1 MGLNT
6 TELKKRILSHKQSN
20 ETLEKDFSKLAKSTS
35 FIDNDRVK
43 SIYDEVFYRMP
54 KGGKEAHEDIIKQSY
69 DYIYHDKNLILDKEI
84 KELSKIAYSKE
95 TELTYLENPIVEE
108 HPVYEN
114 KSLLVAG
121 ENSQQYQD
129 MNTLYIM
136 QEGRKR
142 AFGGDFIIEQ
152 TKKALGVSLD
162 PVMDGRYFVTLE
174 ELNKI
179 PDGPSITLST
189 DLHLS
194 GDDL

>member
-95 TELTYLENPIVEE
+95 TEFASTSAVPAIV
-108 HPVYEN
+108 
-114 KSLLVAG
+114 SGL
-121 ENSQQYQD
+121 S
-129 MNTLYIM
+129 
-136 QEGRKR
+136 
-142 AFGGDFIIEQ
+142 
-152 TKKALGVSLD
+152 GVSKSVLLPED
-162 PVMDGRYFVTLE
+162 SLCLKILAVSWSPLQYVFNAPCAEAPLKLYRSSPVFPNLPY
-174 ELNKI
+174 
-179 PDGPSITLST
+179 S
-189 DLHLS
+189 
-194 GDDL
+194 